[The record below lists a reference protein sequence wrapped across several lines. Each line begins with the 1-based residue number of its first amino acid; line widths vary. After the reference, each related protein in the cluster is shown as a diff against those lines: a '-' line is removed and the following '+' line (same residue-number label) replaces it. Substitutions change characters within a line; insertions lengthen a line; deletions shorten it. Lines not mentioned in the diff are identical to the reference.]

1 MEVNVQ
7 TYILCTLK
15 HQGETFAAQ
24 FLSELVTIMLIC
36 SSTNF
41 QIVIT
46 KVTKELQD
54 KQWTKFKQNILYFHF
69 NTVLGIFKNVTTSN
83 WTFTKRDKRIK

>member
-7 TYILCTLK
+7 TYILCSLK
-15 HQGETFAAQ
+15 HQGETSAAE

-46 KVTKELQD
+46 KVTKELQE
-54 KQWTKFKQNILYFHF
+54 KQWTKFQKKYF
-69 NTVLGIFKNVTTSN
+69 IFV
-83 WTFTKRDKRIK
+83 F

>member
-15 HQGETFAAQ
+15 HQGETSAAE
-24 FLSELVTIMLIC
+24 FLSELVKVMLIC

-54 KQWTKFKQNILYFHF
+54 KQWTKFKQNISYFHF